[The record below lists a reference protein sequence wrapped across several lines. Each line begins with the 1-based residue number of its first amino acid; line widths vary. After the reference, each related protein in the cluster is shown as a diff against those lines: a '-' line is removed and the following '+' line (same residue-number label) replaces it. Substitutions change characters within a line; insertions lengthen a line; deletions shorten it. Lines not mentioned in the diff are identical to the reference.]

1 MILIYLSQNLH
12 LLLKSKSNL
21 DKLFD
26 KHYLPLVKFCLENGY
41 SINESSLFYVT
52 EINTIIQP

>member
-12 LLLKSKSNL
+12 LLLKSKNNL
-21 DKLFD
+21 EKLFS

-41 SINESSLFYVT
+41 SINESTLFYVT